1 MEKHSSSAQWAQH
14 VINQHEI
21 DKYLIDGDD
30 FVNESEIN
38 LSLRQNRDPSSSQI
52 HDILEKSL
60 AIQNLSPAETAA
72 LLNVTSAEQWD
83 SIFATA
89 LAVKRKVYDN
99 RIVFFAPLYASN
111 FCVNNCA
118 YCGFRSANNLEIR
131 RMLTAQEIVSDTQ
144 AILQEGHKRIV
155 MVVGEHQNTAVD
167 YLCRAITT
175 AYSVEYKSLKSGC
188 ISRIRRVNVNAA
200 PMDIASLKRLKEAG
214 IGTYQVFQETYHHQT
229 YREVH
234 PANTIKGDYR
244 WRLYAHHRA
253 LEAGLE
259 DVAIGALFGLYDW
272 RFEVMGLVNHAID
285 LERQFGIGP
294 HTISFP
300 RLNPALGS
308 ELSINSPWQVS
319 DADFKKLV
327 AVLRLAVP
335 TAGLIITAREKAE
348 LKKEVIQVG
357 CTQTDASTRIGVGSY
372 SKNENAESFDSEQFI
387 LGDSR
392 NLEELIQEMIEQG
405 NIPSFCTAGYRCG
418 RTGSTI
424 LGMLSKC
431 DEGKFCK
438 LNAVLTF
445 REYLNDF
452 ASDSTR
458 ILGESILQKEM
469 TAIET
474 MEYFKNKPHLLQKF
488 HHDYSQLAAGKR
500 DVYI

>member
-1 MEKHSSSAQWAQH
+1 MEKHSSSQWSKH

-38 LSLRQNRDPSSSQI
+38 LFLRQNINPSSSRI
-52 HDILEKSL
+52 HDILQKSL

-83 SIFATA
+83 LIFTTA

-111 FCVNNCA
+111 LCVNNCA
-118 YCGFRSANNLEIR
+118 YCGFRSNNRLEIR
-131 RMLTAQEIVSDTQ
+131 RILTEQEIVAETH

-155 MVVGEHQNTAVD
+155 MVVGEHQLTAVD
-167 YLCRAITT
+167 YLCSAIKT
-175 AYSVEYKSLKSGC
+175 AYRVEYKSIKSGC
-188 ISRIRRVNVNAA
+188 VSSIRRINVNSA
-200 PMDIASLKRLKEAG
+200 PMEIVHLKQLKEAG

-272 RFEVMGLVNHAID
+272 RFEVMGLVYHAID

-348 LKKEVIQVG
+348 LKKAVIQVG

-372 SKNENAESFDSEQFI
+372 STNDNTDHLDSEQFV

-392 NLEELIQEMIEQG
+392 NLDELIQEMIQQG

-418 RTGSTI
+418 RTGSMI

-431 DEGKFCK
+431 DEGKYCK

-474 MEYFKNKPHLLQKF
+474 MSYFKNKPHLLQKF
-488 HHDYSQLAAGKR
+488 HRDYGELLLGKR
-500 DVYI
+500 DVFI